1 MPIHPV
7 ELEINGRPVIVHRP
21 PAIMEHPVEE
31 IDRQLIRVWLGAEVW
46 RDLETMAPSLAELRL
61 HRIANRSRFYRRWK
75 FHLLSRCLARQ
86 AEAIIHENQPEE
98 VTDGQ
103 G

>member
-1 MPIHPV
+1 
-7 ELEINGRPVIVHRP
+7 
-21 PAIMEHPVEE
+21 
-31 IDRQLIRVWLGAEVW
+31 
-46 RDLETMAPSLAELRL
+46 MAPSLAELRL
-61 HRIANRSRFYRRWK
+61 HRIANRSWFYRRWK